1 MYSLAWDKA
10 NHIVDKS
17 FYKVAYHCLNLF
29 PDLVEQ
35 SKAEM
40 YHPEINH
47 DLHDNLVYSLS
58 KLIGL
63 SKAKKTRENVKYI
76 RNAYL
81 INSLFTIA
89 KKLAGKEIH

>member
-1 MYSLAWDKA
+1 LAGDKA
-10 NHIVDKS
+10 NNTVDKS
-17 FYKVAYHCLNLF
+17 FYEVAYHCLNLF

-40 YHPEINH
+40 YHPKINH
-47 DLHDNLVYSLS
+47 NLQDNLVYNLS

-63 SKAKKTRENVKYI
+63 SKAKKTRENVNYI
-76 RNAYL
+76 RNTYL